1 MEKIKGFHISSMTVS
16 GFKCYEEPTE
26 ITFGNPTIVTGG
38 NGRGK
43 SSLADAIAFAVTG
56 LPFFGERGID
66 RLHNETNPDLQITMR
81 FTDETGKAHELTR
94 SRQKDRMSITYDG
107 YAIRQTDLN
116 EMFGERDVFLS
127 IFNPLYFIEELG
139 EDGKKLLERYLP
151 PIPQADVLAQL
162 NAQTQQRL
170 SGVQLPS
177 PETFLKNRREEI
189 RELEQNA
196 VYLSG
201 KLDLAQK
208 QRQSSKELSNRLTAQ
223 IQELQ
228 REIAS
233 LEARRFEN
241 VNLEELQEQL
251 VQASEQYEELSG
263 EAPETP
269 DTAELDAKLQEFHAK
284 LGARSSEVYQPKYT
298 DPLAEDTAKV
308 QALGKKYQQNAA
320 LLKRFQPGTSCPV
333 CRRVLSQQEYPAFRQ
348 ALQAETERIAAD
360 GTQLKGQITELQ
372 ELEQKSQSAFEQFK
386 ADDLAKYQA
395 EIDALNQKREQL
407 QTAAAQQNMQRQQ
420 TLEQL
425 RTRIQN
431 LSASMECGTLSPAD
445 SERLAECKASLK
457 DCRVQLAAAQQAQV
471 QEQQNQYE
479 ALMEQGTQLCET
491 DPEQALGCF
500 EQAQA
505 LYPEESAPY
514 ISYAYALYCAQ
525 DYERCISYIEDEL
538 GLGKAYDIEA
548 QSQLSEILGA
558 AYFECDDYAAAAS
571 FFRLST
577 AGGDITVNAQRDYAV
592 SLGRLGDID
601 AADEILSQ
609 MYAAGASGD
618 VTDYV
623 QAEIDYAK
631 KEYLDAESGFQAV
644 LNQTQDI
651 ALQKRALRSL
661 AEVYRDCAA
670 LVRTGSSPIGNPA
683 TKAVEVLA
691 NGIETYGLRYDSTIW
706 EMLALAYFEAYHTDP
721 SVPQSYLRKAG
732 ECFNRV
738 LELGVTKSYLYS
750 NLYTIYYE
758 LQEYDLAEQTLDAY
772 AAQYP
777 KDYEPYAFR
786 AMLYITLENRKEQS
800 ARDYSVAV
808 EAYET
813 AGQLLRSDDDATY
826 YQQLQSLIQQLQKE
840 GWING

>member
-1 MEKIKGFHISSMTVS
+1 MEKIKGFQIISMTVS
-16 GFKCYEEPTE
+16 GFKCYEAPME
-26 ITFGNPTIVTGG
+26 ITFGNPTVVTGG

-81 FTDETGKAHELTR
+81 FTDDTGRAHELTR

-151 PIPQADVLAQL
+151 PIPQGDVLAQL

-208 QRQSSKELSNRLTAQ
+208 QRQSSKELSNGLTVR

-228 REIAS
+228 SEIAS

-241 VNLEELQEQL
+241 VNLEDFQEQL

-269 DTAELDAKLQEFHAK
+269 DTAELDAKLQELHAK

-298 DPLAEDTAKV
+298 GPLAEDTAKV

-348 ALQAETERIAAD
+348 ALQAETEKIAAD
-360 GTQLKGQITELQ
+360 GTQLKGQIAELQ
-372 ELEQKSQSAFEQFK
+372 ELEQKSQSTFEQFK
-386 ADDLAKYQA
+386 ADDLVRYQS

-407 QTAAAQQNMQRQQ
+407 QAAAAQQNMQRQQ

-431 LSASMECGTLSPAD
+431 LTTSMECGTLSPAD
-445 SERLAECKASLK
+445 SERLAECKASLE
-457 DCRVQLAAAQQAQV
+457 DCRVQLAAAQQVLSAAPENFDTRIKAIEEEITEKKIIMKDV
-471 QEQQNQYE
+471 ILYMSKRAELTFSKL
-479 ALMEQGTQLCET
+479 ALNRVKIS
-491 DPEQALGCF
+491 
-500 EQAQA
+500 
-505 LYPEESAPY
+505 LY
-514 ISYAYALYCAQ
+514 
-525 DYERCISYIEDEL
+525 DVVKTTGEL
-538 GLGKAYDIEA
+538 KDVFRFTYNGRRYDRL
-548 QSQLSEILGA
+548 SLSEKVRAGAEVSELVKRLTGRNYPVFFDNMESVDDLSNIRPTSQMILAKCVRNAELSVRAG
-558 AYFECDDYAAAAS
+558 
-571 FFRLST
+571 ST
-577 AGGDITVNAQRDYAV
+577 AMPK
-592 SLGRLGDID
+592 
-601 AADEILSQ
+601 AA
-609 MYAAGASGD
+609 
-618 VTDYV
+618 
-623 QAEIDYAK
+623 
-631 KEYLDAESGFQAV
+631 
-644 LNQTQDI
+644 
-651 ALQKRALRSL
+651 
-661 AEVYRDCAA
+661 
-670 LVRTGSSPIGNPA
+670 
-683 TKAVEVLA
+683 
-691 NGIETYGLRYDSTIW
+691 
-706 EMLALAYFEAYHTDP
+706 
-721 SVPQSYLRKAG
+721 
-732 ECFNRV
+732 
-738 LELGVTKSYLYS
+738 
-750 NLYTIYYE
+750 
-758 LQEYDLAEQTLDAY
+758 
-772 AAQYP
+772 
-777 KDYEPYAFR
+777 
-786 AMLYITLENRKEQS
+786 
-800 ARDYSVAV
+800 
-808 EAYET
+808 
-813 AGQLLRSDDDATY
+813 
-826 YQQLQSLIQQLQKE
+826 
-840 GWING
+840 

>member
-1 MEKIKGFHISSMTVS
+1 MEKIKGFQINSMTVS
-16 GFKCYEEPTE
+16 GFKCYEAPME
-26 ITFGNPTIVTGG
+26 IMFGNPTIVTGG

-81 FTDETGKAHELTR
+81 FTDDTGKAHELTR

-116 EMFGERDVFLS
+116 EMFGERDVVLS

-170 SGVQLPS
+170 SGLQLPS

-208 QRQSSKELSNRLTAQ
+208 QRQSSKELSSRLTAQ

-228 REIAS
+228 RELS
-233 LEARRFEN
+233 LLEARRFEN
-241 VNLEELQEQL
+241 VNLEDLQEQL

-298 DPLAEDTAKV
+298 GPLAEDTAKV

-348 ALQAETERIAAD
+348 ALQAETEKIAAD

-372 ELEQKSQSAFEQFK
+372 EMEQKSQSTFEQFK
-386 ADDLAKYQA
+386 AEDIERYQA

-407 QTAAAQQNMQRQQ
+407 QSAATQQNMQRQQ

-425 RTRIQN
+425 RRRIQN
-431 LSASMECGTLSPAD
+431 LTASIECGTLSPAD
-445 SERLAECKASLK
+445 SECLAECKASL
-457 DCRVQLAAAQQAQV
+457 
-471 QEQQNQYE
+471 
-479 ALMEQGTQLCET
+479 
-491 DPEQALGCF
+491 
-500 EQAQA
+500 
-505 LYPEESAPY
+505 
-514 ISYAYALYCAQ
+514 
-525 DYERCISYIEDEL
+525 
-538 GLGKAYDIEA
+538 GLP
-548 QSQLSEILGA
+548 GA
-558 AYFECDDYAAAAS
+558 AC
-571 FFRLST
+571 RRT
-577 AGGDITVNAQRDYAV
+577 AGSER
-592 SLGRLGDID
+592 R
-601 AADEILSQ
+601 
-609 MYAAGASGD
+609 
-618 VTDYV
+618 
-623 QAEIDYAK
+623 
-631 KEYLDAESGFQAV
+631 
-644 LNQTQDI
+644 
-651 ALQKRALRSL
+651 
-661 AEVYRDCAA
+661 
-670 LVRTGSSPIGNPA
+670 
-683 TKAVEVLA
+683 
-691 NGIETYGLRYDSTIW
+691 
-706 EMLALAYFEAYHTDP
+706 
-721 SVPQSYLRKAG
+721 AG
-732 ECFNRV
+732 E
-738 LELGVTKSYLYS
+738 L
-750 NLYTIYYE
+750 
-758 LQEYDLAEQTLDAY
+758 
-772 AAQYP
+772 
-777 KDYEPYAFR
+777 
-786 AMLYITLENRKEQS
+786 
-800 ARDYSVAV
+800 
-808 EAYET
+808 
-813 AGQLLRSDDDATY
+813 
-826 YQQLQSLIQQLQKE
+826 
-840 GWING
+840 

>member
-1 MEKIKGFHISSMTVS
+1 MEKIKGFQISSMIVS

-81 FTDETGKAHELTR
+81 FTDDTGRAHELTR

-162 NAQTQQRL
+162 NAQTQQSL
-170 SGVQLPS
+170 SGMQLPS
-177 PETFLKNRREEI
+177 PEMFLKNRREEI

-208 QRQSSKELSNRLTAQ
+208 QRQSSKELSSRLTAQ

-228 REIAS
+228 QELS
-233 LEARRFEN
+233 LLEARRFEN
-241 VNLEELQEQL
+241 VNLEDLQEQL

-263 EAPETP
+263 EAPETPDTP

-298 DPLAEDTAKV
+298 GPLAEDTAKV

-320 LLKRFQPGTSCPV
+320 LLKRFQSGTSCPV

-360 GTQLKGQITELQ
+360 GTQLKGQIAELQ
-372 ELEQKSQSAFEQFK
+372 EMEQKSQSTFEQFK

-407 QTAAAQQNMQRQQ
+407 QAAAAQQNTRRQQ

-431 LSASMECGTLSPAD
+431 LTASMECGTLSPAD
-445 SERLAECKASLK
+445 SERLAECKASLE
-457 DCRVQLAAAQQAQV
+457 DCRVQLAAAQQVLSAAPENFDERIHKIE
-471 QEQQNQYE
+471 QEITEKKIVMKDVILYMSKRAE
-479 ALMEQGTQLCET
+479 MTFSKLALNRVKIS
-491 DPEQALGCF
+491 
-500 EQAQA
+500 
-505 LYPEESAPY
+505 LY
-514 ISYAYALYCAQ
+514 
-525 DYERCISYIEDEL
+525 DVVKTTGEL
-538 GLGKAYDIEA
+538 KDVFRFTYNGRRYDRL
-548 QSQLSEILGA
+548 SLSEKIRAGA
-558 AYFECDDYAAAAS
+558 EVSELVKRLTGRNYPVFFDNMESVDD
-571 FFRLST
+571 LSNIRPT
-577 AGGDITVNAQRDYAV
+577 
-592 SLGRLGDID
+592 
-601 AADEILSQ
+601 SQ
-609 MYAAGASGD
+609 MILAKCVRNAELSVRAGSQTMPKAA
-618 VTDYV
+618 
-623 QAEIDYAK
+623 
-631 KEYLDAESGFQAV
+631 
-644 LNQTQDI
+644 
-651 ALQKRALRSL
+651 
-661 AEVYRDCAA
+661 
-670 LVRTGSSPIGNPA
+670 
-683 TKAVEVLA
+683 
-691 NGIETYGLRYDSTIW
+691 
-706 EMLALAYFEAYHTDP
+706 
-721 SVPQSYLRKAG
+721 
-732 ECFNRV
+732 
-738 LELGVTKSYLYS
+738 
-750 NLYTIYYE
+750 
-758 LQEYDLAEQTLDAY
+758 
-772 AAQYP
+772 
-777 KDYEPYAFR
+777 
-786 AMLYITLENRKEQS
+786 
-800 ARDYSVAV
+800 
-808 EAYET
+808 
-813 AGQLLRSDDDATY
+813 
-826 YQQLQSLIQQLQKE
+826 
-840 GWING
+840 